1 MATTNS
7 PEHPGWWTTHESSAW
22 ERMKE
27 ALRRDW
33 AQTKYDF
40 GMKFGQDL
48 QQDLT
53 DTVRQAA
60 GTEPIPGPHVANES
74 AGWSDEAAVRYGY
87 GAGLSP
93 NYRSHLSWDHELE
106 SQLKTDWEA
115 LGSGRPWEEV
125 RLAVRYGWTRA
136 SRPHE

>member
-1 MATTNS
+1 MAMTDS
-7 PEHPGWWTTHESSAW
+7 PEHPGWWTTHESSGW
-22 ERMKE
+22 ERAKE

-40 GMKFGQDL
+40 GLKFGENLHQEL
-48 QQDLT
+48 K
-53 DTVRQAA
+53 DTVRQAT

-74 AGWSDEAAVRYGY
+74 DAWSDEAAVRYGY

-93 NYRSHLSWDHELE
+93 NYRSHQTWSPELE
-106 SQLKTDWEA
+106 SQLRTDWEA
-115 LGSGRPWEEV
+115 LHSGRPWEEV

-136 SRPHE
+136 SRPHD